1 LKNPELDLFDVT
13 MLGNLKDHIAQDLT
27 I

>member
-13 MLGNLKDHIAQDLT
+13 MLGNLKDHIAQDLS